1 MSAAYAYTS
10 KAGCINHGGRCIS
23 LGEIQAEGR
32 TFRALRQP
40 EMLAL
45 ARDRLAPG
53 IDVDEFVRQNLADDD
68 LRRMRSQALGA
79 DALPVTY
86 ERRTLRSL

>member
-1 MSAAYAYTS
+1 
-10 KAGCINHGGRCIS
+10 
-23 LGEIQAEGR
+23 
-32 TFRALRQP
+32 
-40 EMLAL
+40 MLAL

-53 IDVDEFVRQNLADDD
+53 IDVDEFVRQHLTDDA

-86 ERRTLRSL
+86 DRRTLRSL